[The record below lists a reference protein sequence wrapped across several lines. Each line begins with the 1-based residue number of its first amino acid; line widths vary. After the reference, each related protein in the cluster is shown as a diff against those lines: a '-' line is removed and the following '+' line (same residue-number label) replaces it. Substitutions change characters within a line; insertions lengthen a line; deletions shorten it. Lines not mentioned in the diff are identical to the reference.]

1 MKLIPKA
8 IIVFVT
14 IILLIYIAAD
24 NPTPSII
31 AVTVI
36 GGALL
41 IVWQTIVILKD
52 KNE

>member
-8 IIVFVT
+8 IIVFAT
-14 IILLIYIAAD
+14 ILLLIYIAAD

-36 GGALL
+36 GGSLL
-41 IVWQTIVILKD
+41 IAWQTIVILKD